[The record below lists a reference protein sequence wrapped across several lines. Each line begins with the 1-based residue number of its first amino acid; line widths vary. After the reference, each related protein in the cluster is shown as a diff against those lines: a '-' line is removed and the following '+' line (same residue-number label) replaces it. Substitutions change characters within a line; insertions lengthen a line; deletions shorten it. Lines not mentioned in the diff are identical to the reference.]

1 MISMMRSGRSCLAR
15 GGEKRGRS
23 VARGAATPQTRR
35 CTHDRGSAKERD
47 QEGEHRTNTRSLSA
61 RVSVG
66 GELGP
71 TSRAVAGVPRS
82 HVPGPSARTRSG
94 HTVRVSRHR
103 TPHRHATRPPGSP
116 AFALCAL
123 QGG

>member
-35 CTHDRGSAKERD
+35 CTHDRLRGSAKERD
-47 QEGEHRTNTRSLSA
+47 QEGEHRTNTHSLSA
-61 RVSVG
+61 RMSVG

-71 TSRAVAGVPRS
+71 TSRELSDVAGHRTPVSVSERCVPA
-82 HVPGPSARTRSG
+82 SARTS
-94 HTVRVSRHR
+94 
-103 TPHRHATRPPGSP
+103 AP
-116 AFALCAL
+116 AIALAMCREDV
-123 QGG
+123 QVQSKCF